1 MKIEKFR
8 NHDIKRTCKKNFKDY
23 HSYKKYLQ
31 ADFSHRCC
39 YCNLS
44 EKTFGVISFQI
55 DHFIPKNHFK
65 NRRDELETL
74 YENLML
80 TCPKCNRAKSD
91 QYEGDIES
99 PHIENRLIYNPDQVN
114 YTSIFYRD
122 ALGQIASDDPKGKAM
137 IRRLKLYRPIHSYAW
152 ILEKLTHIIERLD
165 ERVSVAIGDEKVR
178 LEEKRNQL
186 SNEYFKIY
194 RQFVASYLSGR

>member
-1 MKIEKFR
+1 M
-8 NHDIKRTCKKNFKDY
+8 KKNKLTILAAITVLGLSVLSGCGAGDKDPGEPPAEVVNGENTGAGN
-23 HSYKKYLQ
+23 SNSES
-31 ADFSHRCC
+31 ADTENNSVQ
-39 YCNLS
+39 S
-44 EKTFGVISFQI
+44 ESSGMA
-55 DHFIPKNHFK
+55 
-65 NRRDELETL
+65 ET
-74 YENLML
+74 EEG
-80 TCPKCNRAKSD
+80 D

-99 PHIENRLIYNPDQVN
+99 PHIENRLFYNPDQVN
-114 YTSIFYRD
+114 YNSIFYRD
-122 ALGQIASDDPKGKAM
+122 ELGQIASDDPKGKAM